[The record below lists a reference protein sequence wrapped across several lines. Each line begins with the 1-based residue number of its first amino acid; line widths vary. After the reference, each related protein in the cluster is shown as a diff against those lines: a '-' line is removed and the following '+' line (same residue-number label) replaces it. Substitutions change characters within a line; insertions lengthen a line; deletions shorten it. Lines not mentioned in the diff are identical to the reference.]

1 MKKYLLFILTS
12 FACVQTM
19 SHPLDEVFSKSQQ
32 ARSNTDSSVSSSI
45 QTDMD
50 KAQDSLGAKV
60 REGDRKREERNEY
73 SRNNPPANKQ
83 ESTSKTKSSSDYTC
97 TFHCKTQNIVSP
109 NDRVNGLSVIVAAS
123 SESEAKNAALSKA
136 KDICWSK
143 FKMQVSSEWFV
154 GSASCRK

>member
-1 MKKYLLFILTS
+1 MNKYLL
-12 FACVQTM
+12 CVLVWFGSVQSI
-19 SHPLDEVFSKSQQ
+19 SHPLDDVFSKSQH
-32 ARSNTDSSVSSSI
+32 ARSRTDASVNGSI
-45 QTDMD
+45 QSDMN
-50 KAQDSLGAKV
+50 KAEESLGDKV
-60 REGDRKREERNEY
+60 REGDRKREELNAY
-73 SRNNPPANKQ
+73 SRNNPPASKQ
-83 ESTSKTKSSSDYTC
+83 ESTSKTKTSSEYTC

-123 SESEAKNAALSKA
+123 SEYEAKNAALSKA

>member
-1 MKKYLLFILTS
+1 MKKYLLFMLVS
-12 FACVQTM
+12 LANAQAVA
-19 SHPLDEVFSKSQQ
+19 HPLDEVFSKSQQ

-45 QTDMD
+45 QTDME

-73 SRNNPPANKQ
+73 SRNNPAANKQ
-83 ESTSKTKSSSDYTC
+83 ENTSKTKSSSEYTC

-136 KDICWSK
+136 KGICWSK

-154 GSASCRK
+154 GSASCSK